1 MNLLRSADLS
11 AHDIHAIWT
20 LADAPL
26 PRVEGTVAWSFE
38 GNGVRTRT
46 TFIQAFCE
54 PGLSFTE
61 LPGDEHKRALVPVQR
76 ALLQF
81 VMQRR
86 TAG

>member
-46 TFIQAFCE
+46 SFQAFRE
-54 PGLSFTE
+54 LGLSFTE